1 MPTFDVTLPAEAP
14 EWASLMVNQFASQ
27 LAKCFDGISE
37 QMDDLGGKIEALR
50 AAVKHEIV
58 AVKSEIIEVRKIAC
72 DARDLA
78 ESNATAIA
86 SLHKHLFNVE
96 RKCNGLAA
104 KNKRLIEAQEA
115 QESYSRKDN
124 LVIRGIDEQEAETE
138 EMCVT
143 AVKAVFIDKFDINDA
158 CVKNLKIVRCHRL
171 GNRDTTGNY
180 NRPIIVRFLN
190 YNDRQMIWAKR
201 MSLAGSTISISE
213 NFASNVEHRRK
224 LLYPILKKSKKS
236 PKYTKSYL
244 KGDKLMVDNTEYS
257 LSDAKSPA
265 FPADLDPIQFST
277 KSNGSWVIF
286 GGPHS
291 IFNPLSNYYPEP
303 VIHKDI
309 AHETLE
315 HAYQY
320 AKASRYQDTVAEEQ
334 ILCASTP
341 AEAKQIGYHV
351 RNFDRDDWDKVKT
364 DVMLELLRIKFS
376 TGSKMAKLL
385 QDTSG
390 KSLAEAGRSKSF
402 GIGMSL
408 WNKNIFDTSKWPKNC
423 NILGKCLME
432 VRRELNQG
440 E

>member
-1 MPTFDVTLPAEAP
+1 
-14 EWASLMVNQFASQ
+14 
-27 LAKCFDGISE
+27 
-37 QMDDLGGKIEALR
+37 
-50 AAVKHEIV
+50 
-58 AVKSEIIEVRKIAC
+58 
-72 DARDLA
+72 
-78 ESNATAIA
+78 
-86 SLHKHLFNVE
+86 
-96 RKCNGLAA
+96 
-104 KNKRLIEAQEA
+104 
-115 QESYSRKDN
+115 
-124 LVIRGIDEQEAETE
+124 
-138 EMCVT
+138 
-143 AVKAVFIDKFDINDA
+143 
-158 CVKNLKIVRCHRL
+158 
-171 GNRDTTGNY
+171 
-180 NRPIIVRFLN
+180 
-190 YNDRQMIWAKR
+190 
-201 MSLAGSTISISE
+201 
-213 NFASNVEHRRK
+213 
-224 LLYPILKKSKKS
+224 
-236 PKYTKSYL
+236 
-244 KGDKLMVDNTEYS
+244 MVDNTEYS
-257 LSDAKSPA
+257 LSDAKSHA
-265 FPADLDPIQFST
+265 FPADLDPKQFST

-291 IFNPLSNYYPEP
+291 MFNPLSNYYPES
-303 VIHKDI
+303 VMHKEI
-309 AHETLE
+309 VHETLE

-320 AKASRYQDTVAEEQ
+320 AKASRYKDTVAEEQ

-351 RNFDRDDWDKVKT
+351 RNFDRDDWDKVKS